1 MRTSPF
7 AELGAL
13 LTSLIKGFACRLSKP
28 NIRISPNIR
37 TTTREK
43 GNDFQGWAV
52 QTDGRTCVSEGET
65 TAGWGAV
72 AAPGGKLFIT
82 FGVVLTSAPCVMQE
96 LGSNPMNSRVSLK
109 HYPSLALMARLPAIR
124 KLVSSTIPS
133 MRTAFVLGRSNHTS
147 PSKITNHFA
156 AHLQSSWKRV
166 CGPRCRFWCIRFYL
180 KSEHAH

>member
-7 AELGAL
+7 AQLDAL
-13 LTSLIKGFACRLSKP
+13 LTSLIKGFVCRLSKP

-52 QTDGRTCVSEGET
+52 RTDGRTCVSEGET

-96 LGSNPMNSRVSLK
+96 LGSNPTTLLNSRVSLK

-133 MRTAFVLGRSNHTS
+133 MRTAFVLGRSNHEGMSPWCS
-147 PSKITNHFA
+147 PSN
-156 AHLQSSWKRV
+156 
-166 CGPRCRFWCIRFYL
+166 
-180 KSEHAH
+180 KSK